1 MFGVSVTELGVILV
15 IALLVFGPD
24 KLPEIARTIG
34 KLSGELKRNADA
46 LRREFY
52 NTVYEPAQEVQDR
65 AEAHVRHLIAANN
78 PHHPDT
84 HQTGTHQ
91 TGTHQTGAPEESDPA
106 SSDTHLH
113 QEELKP
119 ASLEDGEVL
128 EQKADF
134 ENDKKNPVNDA

>member
-52 NTVYEPAQEVQDR
+52 NTVYEPAPEVQDR
-65 AEAHVRHLIAANN
+65 AEAHVRHLIAAND

-84 HQTGTHQ
+84 HQAGA
-91 TGTHQTGAPEESDPA
+91 HQTGAPEDTEPTSTDP
-106 SSDTHLH
+106 HLEPTEH
-113 QEELKP
+113 QEEPKP